1 MMPSQPVSTALG
13 AGSPA
18 GTVHTSSR
26 AEIAAHQLDRL
37 RAGLGHV
44 LAGNR
49 FYQRK
54 LAGYDV
60 AALESLDALRRLP
73 LTTKTELGADPQGHP
88 PYRTNLRF
96 PPRHYLRPH
105 HNPGA

>member
-60 AALESLDALRRLP
+60 AAVESLDAVRPPPLTNPTEPAAHPPAHRSHRTELRRP
-73 LTTKTELGADPQGHP
+73 L
-88 PYRTNLRF
+88 LRLV
-96 PPRHYLRPH
+96 R
-105 HNPGA
+105 